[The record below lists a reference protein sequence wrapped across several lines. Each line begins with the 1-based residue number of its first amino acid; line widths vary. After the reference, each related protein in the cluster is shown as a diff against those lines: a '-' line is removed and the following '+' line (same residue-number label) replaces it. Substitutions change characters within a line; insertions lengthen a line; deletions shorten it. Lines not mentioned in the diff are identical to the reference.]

1 MGPASV
7 GNGASRGVL
16 VNPKDSWRLVN
27 LQSDH
32 VNQTK
37 ETSYPLGVTFCGPCP
52 GVLRTMERWAREAP
66 AGGPAQDEVENLLL
80 SSPVQA
86 VPWEEGISDP

>member
-1 MGPASV
+1 
-7 GNGASRGVL
+7 
-16 VNPKDSWRLVN
+16 
-27 LQSDH
+27 
-32 VNQTK
+32 
-37 ETSYPLGVTFCGPCP
+37 
-52 GVLRTMERWAREAP
+52 MERWAREAP